1 MSLKLSAQYLDILAD
16 ADVVVAGS
24 GAAGVAA
31 AIQAAR
37 MKKSVVLLDKNN
49 CAGGILTSGML
60 PSIIHMSDG
69 KNLLSSGLCKELCD
83 NTAKRMN
90 VPVNYNWF
98 NINTEA
104 VKIVLDEM
112 LAAAGVKVI
121 YNVHIVQAMLKRRK
135 IEALAV
141 MTVKGMMAVTGKVFI
156 DATGDGLLSVL
167 AGAPFEYGD
176 AVTGEVMAP
185 TLCSNFT
192 NINYEALAPE
202 MRNRGLGRE
211 EWKNARESGEK
222 LHMQEGHFVG
232 HFRNSMTGGTGN
244 LGHIYHTDTLDPI
257 SLSNASTEGR
267 KQAWGFLDFFRSHV
281 KGFENAEL
289 SATASLLGVRES
301 RRIIG
306 EYMLTRSD
314 YLERKH
320 FSDDIG
326 CFAYA
331 IDIHS
336 GTSDVKK
343 QAAVESNLTK
353 SYYEAG
359 ENYGI
364 PYRALLPKNTTN
376 LLVAGRC
383 ISTDRA
389 MQASI
394 RIVPGCMITGQAAGT
409 AAALSVESGKSL
421 RKISIKK
428 LQSILRNN
436 NCFLPQ

>member
-1 MSLKLSAQYLDILAD
+1 MSLKSSSQHLDILAD
-16 ADVVVAGS
+16 ADIVVAGA
-24 GAAGVAA
+24 GVAGVAA
-31 AIQAAR
+31 AMQAAR
-37 MKKSVVLLDKNN
+37 MKKRVILLEKNN
-49 CAGGILTSGML
+49 CAGGILTSGLL
-60 PSIIHMSDG
+60 PSIIHMTDG
-69 KNLLSSGLCKELCD
+69 QNILSSGLCKELCD
-83 NTAKRMN
+83 NVAKRMN

-98 NINTEA
+98 NVNTEI

-112 LAAAGVKVI
+112 LAAAGVQVI
-121 YNVHIVQAMLKRRK
+121 YNVHLVQALLKRRK
-135 IEALAV
+135 INALAV
-141 MTVKGMMAVTGKVFI
+141 MTVKGMMAVTGKFFI
-156 DATGDGLLSVL
+156 DATGDGLLSML

-176 AVTGEVMAP
+176 HATGEVMAP
-185 TLCSNFT
+185 TLCSKFG
-192 NINYEALAPE
+192 NINYEAIAPE

-232 HFRNSMTGGTGN
+232 HFRNSPTSGTGN
-244 LGHIYHTDTLDPI
+244 LGHIYQTDILDPV
-257 SLSNASTEGR
+257 SLSNASIEGR

-301 RRIIG
+301 RRITG
-306 EYMLTRSD
+306 EYVLTRSD
-314 YLERKH
+314 YLERRH
-320 FSDDIG
+320 FADDIG

-336 GTSDVKK
+336 GTSDLKK
-343 QAAVESNLTK
+343 QSAVEINLSR

-364 PYRALLPKNTTN
+364 PYRALLPKNTVN

-389 MQASI
+389 MQASV
-394 RIVPGCMITGQAAGT
+394 RIVPGCMITGQAAG
-409 AAALSVESGKSL
+409 AAAATALEHNTTL
-421 RKISIKK
+421 RKIPVKK
-428 LQSILRNN
+428 LQNTLKNN
-436 NCFLPQ
+436 SCFVR